1 MGVTE
6 DLTARASWST
16 GFRAPS
22 LAQIGL
28 GPSQASSFITDKYL
42 CAANGPNHPDGTCRP
57 LDFKS
62 AFSGNP
68 DLEAEESETWN
79 IGMIWAPTQQFDIGF
94 DVFSIVQDNKIDKLQ
109 LSDIYNA
116 NCNDQNSSVCKRF
129 TPEPGKT
136 FGDINEIES
145 SFVNLGSQE
154 VQGMDISAHYGL
166 GLDQYGD
173 VKFGLEWSYMHNF
186 EKEINGE
193 TVDYT
198 GEYKYPKNRWLA
210 TTNWMMDDLAA
221 NVNLSYIGEFE
232 DFNKTRTV
240 DEQLLV
246 DMSGSYRF
254 NDTIKLS
261 VGVNNVF
268 DEEPSF
274 AIGDEDGDFYGYV
287 TSVHNPM
294 GRYVYTK
301 VTFNF

>member
-1 MGVTE
+1 MAFQWGLTE

-28 GPSQASSFITDKYL
+28 GPSQDSSRLVDKYR
-42 CAANGPNHPDGTCRP
+42 CVVDG
-57 LDFKS
+57 LDCTKTDYNVG
-62 AFSGNP
+62 FSGNP

-79 IGMIWAPTQQFDIGF
+79 IGMIWAPTQQFDMGF
-94 DVFSIVQDNKIDKLQ
+94 DIFSIVQDNKIERLL
-109 LSDIYNA
+109 LSDIYDA
-116 NCNDQNSSVCKRF
+116 NCNDQNSSVCKRLVPLSGQ
-129 TPEPGKT
+129 TLGSLDVIKS
-136 FGDINEIES
+136 N
-145 SFVNLGSQE
+145 FVNIGSQE

-186 EKEINGE
+186 EKKISGE

-198 GEYKYPKNRWLA
+198 GEYKYPQHRWLA
-210 TTNWMMDDLAA
+210 TTNWMMDDFAA

-232 DFNKTRTV
+232 DFDKTRTV

-246 DMSGSYRF
+246 DMSGSYRV
-254 NDTIKLS
+254 NDIVKLS

-268 DEEPSF
+268 DEDPSF

-301 VTFNF
+301 VTLNF